1 MTINAHISR
10 HAWVGWLFIY
20 LVELIFFSTY
30 RLSNLSDLVK
40 TSKTPNDDT
49 TPTRIYGV
57 LLGIVQDFVVI
68 SFLIVVLSVFD
79 AAINHSCCNDTAPNG
94 CTDCFT
100 PGIPSGRE
108 LSSCSSASCGFRLF
122 TLYHRRYELNWS
134 SDSEEFVVTKKQ
146 ETRTATNVLVVV
158 LATQGV
164 VAIVTT
170 VWFDLARWTPLGF
183 AAQWKDE
190 NEDLSSFFDS
200 NNRMIR
206 GTQRPQ
212 SPAILS
218 EDRRIWGLQL

>member
-1 MTINAHISR
+1 MRSGPLWALRSANVTINAHISR

-108 LSSCSSASCGFRLF
+108 LTRVQARLAAFGYLRCVF
-122 TLYHRRYELNWS
+122 TLR
-134 SDSEEFVVTKKQ
+134 
-146 ETRTATNVLVVV
+146 
-158 LATQGV
+158 
-164 VAIVTT
+164 
-170 VWFDLARWTPLGF
+170 LGF
-183 AAQWKDE
+183 CAGCGDCTK
-190 NEDLSSFFDS
+190 LSSS
-200 NNRMIR
+200 IR
-206 GTQRPQ
+206 
-212 SPAILS
+212 A
-218 EDRRIWGLQL
+218 QLELGQ

>member
-1 MTINAHISR
+1 MRSGPLWALRSANVTINAHISR
-10 HAWVGWLFIY
+10 YAWVGWLFIY

-100 PGIPSGRE
+100 PGIP
-108 LSSCSSASCGFRLF
+108 F
-122 TLYHRRYELNWS
+122 W
-134 SDSEEFVVTKKQ
+134 
-146 ETRTATNVLVVV
+146 LVVFGLG
-158 LATQGV
+158 LA
-164 VAIVTT
+164 AISFVM
-170 VWFDLARWTPLGF
+170 TPLLVLLITSYCPP
-183 AAQWKDE
+183 AVASIALNSNL
-190 NEDLSSFFDS
+190 NEPIRTITTLSFVP
-200 NNRMIR
+200 N
-206 GTQRPQ
+206 
-212 SPAILS
+212 
-218 EDRRIWGLQL
+218 